1 MCDCSNTGLQI
12 TVIHSKL
19 AEQNLLMF
27 NQRLT
32 VVGHNAWPL
41 FLCKKKKKKFP
52 SVTYIMF
59 HSIKVAY
66 IYIYIYE
73 LVYIFFP
80 FEWHNVHLYSSFFKF
95 AFYVFLYV

>member
-19 AEQNLLMF
+19 AKQNLLMF
-27 NQRLT
+27 DQRLT

-41 FLCKKKKKKFP
+41 FLRQKKKVSFSHVHNVSLHKG
-52 SVTYIMF
+52 S
-59 HSIKVAY
+59 
-66 IYIYIYE
+66 IYIYV

-80 FEWHNVHLYSSFFKF
+80 FEWHNVYLYSSFFKF
-95 AFYVFLYV
+95 AFYIFLYG

>member
-27 NQRLT
+27 DQRLT

-41 FLCKKKKKKFP
+41 FLHKKKKVSFSHVHNVLLHKG
-52 SVTYIMF
+52 SIYTYIYV
-59 HSIKVAY
+59 STG
-66 IYIYIYE
+66 
-73 LVYIFFP
+73 VYIFSFK
-80 FEWHNVHLYSSFFKF
+80 WHNVYLYSSFFKF